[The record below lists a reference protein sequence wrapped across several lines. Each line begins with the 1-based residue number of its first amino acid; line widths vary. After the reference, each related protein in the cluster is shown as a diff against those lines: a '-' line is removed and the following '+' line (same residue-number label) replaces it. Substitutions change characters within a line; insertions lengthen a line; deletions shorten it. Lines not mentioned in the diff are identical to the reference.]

1 MESSGDNFMAGKAI
15 KSSLRSLA
23 KYPIPL
29 TKRELKAYNNG
40 TKVFINSLPK
50 SGTFLL
56 RRTLSLLP
64 TFAPRWSY
72 HGLVPDTPQL
82 ERKIQNIRQGQYVS
96 GHLYWSLELIELLVT
111 SNICTL
117 FIIRD
122 LRDVA
127 VSLANYLTYKEP
139 NHRLHPYFKS
149 LKSDRER
156 LMAAIVGVDGKLLK
170 DGRKAESLGEW
181 AKGFAPWLNEPNCL
195 AVRFEDLIGSA
206 GGGDDERQLKNV
218 RAIINYLDINISEEQ
233 ITKVAQEIF
242 FKSST
247 TFNKGQIGDWQNHFT
262 DEHKC
267 AFKKVAGEAL
277 INLGYE
283 HGYDW

>member
-1 MESSGDNFMAGKAI
+1 MTAKAI
-15 KSSLRSLA
+15 KSSLRHLA

-29 TKRELKAYNNG
+29 TIQELNAYSNG

-72 HGLVPDTPQL
+72 HGLVPETPRL
-82 ERKIQNIRQGQYVS
+82 EQKIQSICRGQYVS
-96 GHLYWSLELIELLVT
+96 GHLYWSSELIQFLVT
-111 SNICTL
+111 SNIRTL

-127 VSLANYLTYKEP
+127 VSLANYLTNQEP

-149 LKSDRER
+149 LKSDDER
-156 LMAAIVGVDGKLLK
+156 LMTAIVGIEGKLLK
-170 DGRKAESLGEW
+170 DGKKAESLGEW
-181 AKGFAPWLNEPNCL
+181 ATGFAPWLNEPNCL
-195 AVRFEDLIGSA
+195 AIRFEDIIGSG
-206 GGGDDERQLKNV
+206 GGGDEEKQFESV
-218 RAIINYLDINISEEQ
+218 RAITNYLGIDFSEEQ
-233 ITKVAQEIF
+233 IARVAREIF
-242 FKSST
+242 FKKST
-247 TFNKGQIGDWQNHFT
+247 TFRKGQIGDWQNHFT
-262 DEHKC
+262 EEHKR

-283 HGYDW
+283 NGYDW